1 MRLAVCSIALLLTA
15 SCASETSD
23 APAQQAPIPDAAID
37 SGGIPAGAD
46 SGAQLPIDAGA
57 IVDAGGLQ
65 DAGALADSSIAND
78 GSITTDASVPTGD
91 GFYRMEALD
100 RGLVAIASQG
110 SAGNHVSFRML
121 GPEYAHAASGG
132 TVVYELLRDG
142 AVIETLATTTHTIDP
157 SGTSTSVYSVRPLID
172 GAALAVSETATVW
185 STPFLRL
192 PLNKPA
198 GGTTPG
204 SPTCQTPNEAFSYHA
219 NDASVG
225 DLDGD
230 GSYEIVLKWDPSNAK
245 DNSQTGCTGPVLL
258 DAYTLSGE
266 RLWRIDLGPNI
277 RAGAHYTQLIVYDLD
292 GDGRAEVACKT
303 APGTRDGSGAFL
315 SNGPATGDDDSAS
328 YRSIDNEGSRTGYVL
343 TGPEYL
349 TVFDGLTGTEL
360 ATQTY
365 TPGRGSVS
373 SWGDGYGNRVD
384 RFLAAVAYLDDTGL
398 PSFVMARGYYT
409 RTTLTAWT
417 FRNGVLAEQWRFDSN
432 DTPSDGKG
440 KPFTGQGAH
449 SLSVANVDDDKPQEI
464 LYGAMAID
472 NDGAGLCSTGYGHGD
487 ALHVGDFD
495 LARPG
500 LEAFMPHE
508 DGQHPMWDL
517 RDARTCEVLHEG
529 PVNGEDTGRG
539 VIADVDPNNPGAEL
553 WTSGGTPLTSA
564 TSGSDLGDAPSS
576 INFLVWWDGDD
587 SRELLDDNRITE
599 INGDVIES
607 CDECDSNN
615 GTKATPTL
623 SADLL
628 GDYREE
634 VIWRETDDSAL
645 RIYVT
650 TAATE
655 RRIYTLMHD
664 PQYRV
669 AIAWQNVAYNQPP
682 HPSFHIGA
690 NMIAPPSPDIIVGH
704 AK

>member
-1 MRLAVCSIALLLTA
+1 M
-15 SCASETSD
+15 
-23 APAQQAPIPDAAID
+23 P
-37 SGGIPAGAD
+37 GG
-46 SGAQLPIDAGA
+46 IDAGA
-57 IVDAGGLQ
+57 DAGRLP
-65 DAGALADSSIAND
+65 DAGVLPD
-78 GSITTDASVPTGD
+78 GSITSDASVTTDASVPHGD

-100 RGLVAIASQG
+100 RGLVAIASAG
-110 SAGNHVSFRML
+110 GAGNHVSFRML

-132 TVVYELLRDG
+132 SVAYELLREG
-142 AVIETLATTTHTIDP
+142 TVIETLTGATHTIDP
-157 SGTSTSVYSVRPLID
+157 SGTSASVYSVRALID
-172 GAALAVSETATVW
+172 GGALAISETATAW
-185 STPFLRL
+185 SEPFLRV
-192 PLNKPA
+192 PLDKPA

-204 SPTCQTPNEAFSYHA
+204 APTCAVANEAFSYHA

-230 GSYEIVLKWDPSNAK
+230 GRYEIVLKWEPSNAK

-303 APGTRDGSGAFL
+303 APGTRDGGGAFL
-315 SNGPATGDDDSAS
+315 SHGPAESDDDGAS

-360 ATQTY
+360 ATQPY
-365 TPGRGSVS
+365 TPGRGDVS
-373 SWGDGYGNRVD
+373 AWGDGYGNRVD

-409 RTTLTAWT
+409 RSTLTAWT
-417 FRNGVLAEQWRFDSN
+417 FRNGTLAEQWRFDSD
-432 DTPSDGKG
+432 DTRTDAQGR
-440 KPFTGQGAH
+440 PFTGQGAH

-472 NDGAGLCSTGYGHGD
+472 HDGAGMCSTGYGHGD

-495 LARPG
+495 LSRPG

-508 DGQHPMWDL
+508 DGAHPMWDL

-529 PVNGEDTGRG
+529 PITGDDTGRG
-539 VIADVDPNNPGAEL
+539 AIADVDPSNPGAEL

-599 INGDVIES
+599 LNGDVIES
-607 CDECDSNN
+607 CDDCDSNN
-615 GTKATPTL
+615 GTKATPVL

-650 TAATE
+650 TSATE

-690 NMIAPPSPDIIVGH
+690 SMSAPPSPDIVVG
-704 AK
+704 AAP